1 MTTFDRYEFRA
12 DLTYTR
18 NVDYVTSLAFA
29 DINNATLTELSER
42 GGIDG
47 VSSSTGLDG
56 KTIIFKK
63 QEGFA
68 QGDDNAWTDF
78 ADDSTSSRLI
88 PGEAEDRDDSSP
100 IRNERIFPGL
110 HRFEIKKKGYAPLS
124 YDLLVNPAQAV
135 ELDFFL
141 NPIYECKFKTDEKGL
156 VFELN
161 GEHRWDV
168 DLVRLRLEAGD
179 HLLRVFKIGEI
190 IDEQIINVDQPK
202 KYNYFLK
209 KPLSASN

>member
-1 MTTFDRYEFRA
+1 MLRTINLISIVTFCSGLIFSQVKLDVN
-12 DLTYTR
+12 TIPTK
-18 NVDYVTSLAFA
+18 VDVHL
-29 DINNATLTELSER
+29 
-42 GGIDG
+42 DG
-47 VSSSTGLDG
+47 VNIG
-56 KTIIFKK
+56 
-63 QEGFA
+63 
-68 QGDDNAWTDF
+68 
-78 ADDSTSSRLI
+78 
-88 PGEAEDRDDSSP
+88 SSP
-100 IRNERIFPGL
+100 IRNERISPGL

-209 KPLSASN
+209 KPLSAGN

>member
-1 MTTFDRYEFRA
+1 MFKTINFFSIFTLCSGIIYSQVKLDVN
-12 DLTYTR
+12 TIPTK
-18 NVDYVTSLAFA
+18 VDIHL
-29 DINNATLTELSER
+29 
-42 GGIDG
+42 DG
-47 VSSSTGLDG
+47 VNIG
-56 KTIIFKK
+56 
-63 QEGFA
+63 
-68 QGDDNAWTDF
+68 
-78 ADDSTSSRLI
+78 
-88 PGEAEDRDDSSP
+88 SSP
-100 IRNERIFPGL
+100 IRNERISPGL

>member
-1 MTTFDRYEFRA
+1 MVKTINFFSTFTFCSAIIFSQVKLDVN
-12 DLTYTR
+12 TIPTK
-18 NVDYVTSLAFA
+18 VDIHL
-29 DINNATLTELSER
+29 
-42 GGIDG
+42 DG
-47 VSSSTGLDG
+47 VNIG
-56 KTIIFKK
+56 
-63 QEGFA
+63 
-68 QGDDNAWTDF
+68 
-78 ADDSTSSRLI
+78 
-88 PGEAEDRDDSSP
+88 SSP
-100 IRNERIFPGL
+100 IKNERISPGL
-110 HRFEIKKKGYAPLS
+110 HRFEIKKRGYAPLS

>member
-1 MTTFDRYEFRA
+1 MLKAINFFSRFIFCIGIIYSQVKLDVNTIPTK
-12 DLTYTR
+12 
-18 NVDYVTSLAFA
+18 VDIHL
-29 DINNATLTELSER
+29 
-42 GGIDG
+42 DG
-47 VSSSTGLDG
+47 VNIG
-56 KTIIFKK
+56 
-63 QEGFA
+63 
-68 QGDDNAWTDF
+68 
-78 ADDSTSSRLI
+78 
-88 PGEAEDRDDSSP
+88 SSP
-100 IRNERIFPGL
+100 IRNERISPGL

>member
-1 MTTFDRYEFRA
+1 MSINSQRGINMFKTINFLPIFTFCSGIIFSQVKLDVN
-12 DLTYTR
+12 TIPTK
-18 NVDYVTSLAFA
+18 VDIHL
-29 DINNATLTELSER
+29 
-42 GGIDG
+42 DG
-47 VSSSTGLDG
+47 VNIG
-56 KTIIFKK
+56 
-63 QEGFA
+63 
-68 QGDDNAWTDF
+68 
-78 ADDSTSSRLI
+78 
-88 PGEAEDRDDSSP
+88 SSP
-100 IRNERIFPGL
+100 IRNERISPGL

-209 KPLSASN
+209 KPLSSGN

>member
-1 MTTFDRYEFRA
+1 MFKTINLISIVTFCSGIIFSQVKLDVN
-12 DLTYTR
+12 TIPTK
-18 NVDYVTSLAFA
+18 VDIHL
-29 DINNATLTELSER
+29 
-42 GGIDG
+42 DG
-47 VSSSTGLDG
+47 VNIG
-56 KTIIFKK
+56 
-63 QEGFA
+63 
-68 QGDDNAWTDF
+68 
-78 ADDSTSSRLI
+78 
-88 PGEAEDRDDSSP
+88 SSP
-100 IRNERIFPGL
+100 IRNERISPGL

>member
-1 MTTFDRYEFRA
+1 MSINRQRGINMFKAINFFSIFTLCLGITFSQVKLDVN
-12 DLTYTR
+12 TIPTK
-18 NVDYVTSLAFA
+18 VDIHL
-29 DINNATLTELSER
+29 
-42 GGIDG
+42 DG
-47 VSSSTGLDG
+47 VNIG
-56 KTIIFKK
+56 
-63 QEGFA
+63 
-68 QGDDNAWTDF
+68 
-78 ADDSTSSRLI
+78 
-88 PGEAEDRDDSSP
+88 SSP
-100 IRNERIFPGL
+100 IRNERISPGL

>member
-1 MTTFDRYEFRA
+1 MFKTINLISIVTFCSGIIFSQVKLDVN
-12 DLTYTR
+12 TIPTK
-18 NVDYVTSLAFA
+18 VDIHL
-29 DINNATLTELSER
+29 
-42 GGIDG
+42 DG
-47 VSSSTGLDG
+47 VNIG
-56 KTIIFKK
+56 
-63 QEGFA
+63 
-68 QGDDNAWTDF
+68 
-78 ADDSTSSRLI
+78 
-88 PGEAEDRDDSSP
+88 SSP
-100 IRNERIFPGL
+100 IRNERISPGL

-135 ELDFFL
+135 KLDFFL

-209 KPLSASN
+209 KPLSAGN

>member
-1 MTTFDRYEFRA
+1 MGINMVKTINFFSTFTFCSAITFSQVKLDVN
-12 DLTYTR
+12 TIPTK
-18 NVDYVTSLAFA
+18 VDIHL
-29 DINNATLTELSER
+29 
-42 GGIDG
+42 DG
-47 VSSSTGLDG
+47 VNIG
-56 KTIIFKK
+56 
-63 QEGFA
+63 
-68 QGDDNAWTDF
+68 
-78 ADDSTSSRLI
+78 
-88 PGEAEDRDDSSP
+88 SSP
-100 IRNERIFPGL
+100 IKNERISPGL

>member
-1 MTTFDRYEFRA
+1 MGISMFKTINFFSTFTFCSAIIFSQVKLDVN
-12 DLTYTR
+12 TIPTK
-18 NVDYVTSLAFA
+18 VDIHL
-29 DINNATLTELSER
+29 
-42 GGIDG
+42 DG
-47 VSSSTGLDG
+47 VNIG
-56 KTIIFKK
+56 
-63 QEGFA
+63 
-68 QGDDNAWTDF
+68 
-78 ADDSTSSRLI
+78 
-88 PGEAEDRDDSSP
+88 SSP
-100 IRNERIFPGL
+100 IKNERISPGL

>member
-1 MTTFDRYEFRA
+1 MSINSQRGINMFKTINFLSIFTFCSGIIFSQVKLDVN
-12 DLTYTR
+12 TIPTK
-18 NVDYVTSLAFA
+18 VDIHL
-29 DINNATLTELSER
+29 
-42 GGIDG
+42 DG
-47 VSSSTGLDG
+47 VNIG
-56 KTIIFKK
+56 
-63 QEGFA
+63 
-68 QGDDNAWTDF
+68 
-78 ADDSTSSRLI
+78 
-88 PGEAEDRDDSSP
+88 SSP
-100 IRNERIFPGL
+100 IRNERISPGL

>member
-1 MTTFDRYEFRA
+1 MVKTINFFWIFTFCSAIIFSQVKLDVN
-12 DLTYTR
+12 TIPTK
-18 NVDYVTSLAFA
+18 VDIHL
-29 DINNATLTELSER
+29 
-42 GGIDG
+42 DG
-47 VSSSTGLDG
+47 VNIG
-56 KTIIFKK
+56 
-63 QEGFA
+63 
-68 QGDDNAWTDF
+68 
-78 ADDSTSSRLI
+78 
-88 PGEAEDRDDSSP
+88 SSP
-100 IRNERIFPGL
+100 IKNERISPGL

-141 NPIYECKFKTDEKGL
+141 NPIYECKFKTDEQGL

>member
-1 MTTFDRYEFRA
+1 MFKTVNILSILTFCSGMIFSQVKLDVN
-12 DLTYTR
+12 TIPTK
-18 NVDYVTSLAFA
+18 VDIHL
-29 DINNATLTELSER
+29 
-42 GGIDG
+42 DG
-47 VSSSTGLDG
+47 VNIG
-56 KTIIFKK
+56 
-63 QEGFA
+63 
-68 QGDDNAWTDF
+68 
-78 ADDSTSSRLI
+78 
-88 PGEAEDRDDSSP
+88 SSP
-100 IRNERIFPGL
+100 IRNERISPGL

-209 KPLSASN
+209 KPLSAGN

>member
-1 MTTFDRYEFRA
+1 MFKTINLISIVTFCSGIIFSQVKLDVN
-12 DLTYTR
+12 TIPTK
-18 NVDYVTSLAFA
+18 VDIHL
-29 DINNATLTELSER
+29 
-42 GGIDG
+42 DG
-47 VSSSTGLDG
+47 VNIG
-56 KTIIFKK
+56 
-63 QEGFA
+63 
-68 QGDDNAWTDF
+68 
-78 ADDSTSSRLI
+78 
-88 PGEAEDRDDSSP
+88 SSP
-100 IRNERIFPGL
+100 IRNERISPGL

-209 KPLSASN
+209 KPLSAIN

>member
-1 MTTFDRYEFRA
+1 MVKTINFFSTFTFCSAIIFSQVKLEVN
-12 DLTYTR
+12 TIPTK
-18 NVDYVTSLAFA
+18 VDIHL
-29 DINNATLTELSER
+29 
-42 GGIDG
+42 DG
-47 VSSSTGLDG
+47 VNIG
-56 KTIIFKK
+56 
-63 QEGFA
+63 
-68 QGDDNAWTDF
+68 
-78 ADDSTSSRLI
+78 
-88 PGEAEDRDDSSP
+88 SSP
-100 IRNERIFPGL
+100 IKNERISPGL

>member
-1 MTTFDRYEFRA
+1 MFKTINFFSIVTFCSGIIFSQVKLDVN
-12 DLTYTR
+12 TIPTK
-18 NVDYVTSLAFA
+18 VDIHL
-29 DINNATLTELSER
+29 
-42 GGIDG
+42 DG
-47 VSSSTGLDG
+47 VNIG
-56 KTIIFKK
+56 
-63 QEGFA
+63 
-68 QGDDNAWTDF
+68 
-78 ADDSTSSRLI
+78 
-88 PGEAEDRDDSSP
+88 SSP
-100 IRNERIFPGL
+100 IRNERISPGL

-156 VFELN
+156 IFELN

-202 KYNYFLK
+202 KYNYYLK

>member
-1 MTTFDRYEFRA
+1 MSINSQRGINMLKTINFLSIFTFCSGIIFSQVKLDVN
-12 DLTYTR
+12 TIPTK
-18 NVDYVTSLAFA
+18 VD
-29 DINNATLTELSER
+29 IH
-42 GGIDG
+42 
-47 VSSSTGLDG
+47 LDG
-56 KTIIFKK
+56 INI
-63 QEGFA
+63 G
-68 QGDDNAWTDF
+68 
-78 ADDSTSSRLI
+78 
-88 PGEAEDRDDSSP
+88 SSP
-100 IRNERIFPGL
+100 IRNERISPGL

>member
-1 MTTFDRYEFRA
+1 MFKTINFFSIFTFCSAIIFSQVKLDVN
-12 DLTYTR
+12 TIPTK
-18 NVDYVTSLAFA
+18 VDIHL
-29 DINNATLTELSER
+29 
-42 GGIDG
+42 DG
-47 VSSSTGLDG
+47 VNIG
-56 KTIIFKK
+56 
-63 QEGFA
+63 
-68 QGDDNAWTDF
+68 
-78 ADDSTSSRLI
+78 
-88 PGEAEDRDDSSP
+88 SSP
-100 IRNERIFPGL
+100 IRNERISPGL

-209 KPLSASN
+209 KPLSAGN

>member
-1 MTTFDRYEFRA
+1 MFKTINFFSIFTLCSAIIFSQVKLDVN
-12 DLTYTR
+12 TIPTK
-18 NVDYVTSLAFA
+18 VDIY
-29 DINNATLTELSER
+29 
-42 GGIDG
+42 
-47 VSSSTGLDG
+47 LDG
-56 KTIIFKK
+56 LNI
-63 QEGFA
+63 G
-68 QGDDNAWTDF
+68 
-78 ADDSTSSRLI
+78 
-88 PGEAEDRDDSSP
+88 SSP
-100 IRNERIFPGL
+100 IRNERISPGL

-209 KPLSASN
+209 KPLSAGN

>member
-1 MTTFDRYEFRA
+1 MFKTINLISIVTFFSGIIFSQVKLDVN
-12 DLTYTR
+12 TIPTK
-18 NVDYVTSLAFA
+18 VDIHL
-29 DINNATLTELSER
+29 
-42 GGIDG
+42 DG
-47 VSSSTGLDG
+47 VNIG
-56 KTIIFKK
+56 
-63 QEGFA
+63 
-68 QGDDNAWTDF
+68 
-78 ADDSTSSRLI
+78 
-88 PGEAEDRDDSSP
+88 SSP
-100 IRNERIFPGL
+100 IRNERISPGL

-190 IDEQIINVDQPK
+190 IDEQIINVDQPQEV
-202 KYNYFLK
+202 
-209 KPLSASN
+209 

>member
-1 MTTFDRYEFRA
+1 MFKTINFFSIFTFCSVIIFSQVKLDVN
-12 DLTYTR
+12 TIPTK
-18 NVDYVTSLAFA
+18 VDIHL
-29 DINNATLTELSER
+29 
-42 GGIDG
+42 DG
-47 VSSSTGLDG
+47 VNIG
-56 KTIIFKK
+56 
-63 QEGFA
+63 
-68 QGDDNAWTDF
+68 
-78 ADDSTSSRLI
+78 
-88 PGEAEDRDDSSP
+88 SSP
-100 IRNERIFPGL
+100 IRNERISPGL

>member
-1 MTTFDRYEFRA
+1 MFKTINFFSTFTFCSAIIFSQVKLDVN
-12 DLTYTR
+12 TIPTK
-18 NVDYVTSLAFA
+18 VDIYL
-29 DINNATLTELSER
+29 
-42 GGIDG
+42 DG
-47 VSSSTGLDG
+47 VNIG
-56 KTIIFKK
+56 
-63 QEGFA
+63 
-68 QGDDNAWTDF
+68 
-78 ADDSTSSRLI
+78 
-88 PGEAEDRDDSSP
+88 SSP
-100 IRNERIFPGL
+100 IKNERISPGL

>member
-1 MTTFDRYEFRA
+1 MFKTINFFSIFTFCSAIIFSQVKLDVN
-12 DLTYTR
+12 TIPTK
-18 NVDYVTSLAFA
+18 VDIHL
-29 DINNATLTELSER
+29 
-42 GGIDG
+42 DG
-47 VSSSTGLDG
+47 VNIG
-56 KTIIFKK
+56 
-63 QEGFA
+63 
-68 QGDDNAWTDF
+68 
-78 ADDSTSSRLI
+78 
-88 PGEAEDRDDSSP
+88 SSP
-100 IRNERIFPGL
+100 IRNERISPGL

-156 VFELN
+156 VFELY

-202 KYNYFLK
+202 KYNYFL
-209 KPLSASN
+209 

>member
-1 MTTFDRYEFRA
+1 MFKTINFLSIFTFCSVIIFSQVKLDVN
-12 DLTYTR
+12 TIPTK
-18 NVDYVTSLAFA
+18 VDIHL
-29 DINNATLTELSER
+29 
-42 GGIDG
+42 DG
-47 VSSSTGLDG
+47 VNIG
-56 KTIIFKK
+56 
-63 QEGFA
+63 
-68 QGDDNAWTDF
+68 
-78 ADDSTSSRLI
+78 
-88 PGEAEDRDDSSP
+88 SSP
-100 IRNERIFPGL
+100 IRNERISPGL

-124 YDLLVNPAQAV
+124 YDLLVNPAQAI

>member
-1 MTTFDRYEFRA
+1 MFKTINFFSTFTFCSAIIFSQVKLDVN
-12 DLTYTR
+12 TIPTK
-18 NVDYVTSLAFA
+18 VDIHL
-29 DINNATLTELSER
+29 
-42 GGIDG
+42 DG
-47 VSSSTGLDG
+47 VNIG
-56 KTIIFKK
+56 
-63 QEGFA
+63 
-68 QGDDNAWTDF
+68 
-78 ADDSTSSRLI
+78 
-88 PGEAEDRDDSSP
+88 SSP
-100 IRNERIFPGL
+100 IKNERISPGL

>member
-1 MTTFDRYEFRA
+1 M
-12 DLTYTR
+12 
-18 NVDYVTSLAFA
+18 S
-29 DINNATLTELSER
+29 INSQ
-42 GGIDG
+42 GGINMFKTINFLSIFTFCSGIIFSQVKLDVNTIPTKVDIHLDG
-47 VSSSTGLDG
+47 VNIG
-56 KTIIFKK
+56 
-63 QEGFA
+63 
-68 QGDDNAWTDF
+68 
-78 ADDSTSSRLI
+78 
-88 PGEAEDRDDSSP
+88 SSP
-100 IRNERIFPGL
+100 IRNERISPGL

>member
-1 MTTFDRYEFRA
+1 MFKTINFLSIFTFCSGIIFSQVKLDVN
-12 DLTYTR
+12 TIPTK
-18 NVDYVTSLAFA
+18 VDIHL
-29 DINNATLTELSER
+29 
-42 GGIDG
+42 DG
-47 VSSSTGLDG
+47 VNIG
-56 KTIIFKK
+56 
-63 QEGFA
+63 
-68 QGDDNAWTDF
+68 
-78 ADDSTSSRLI
+78 
-88 PGEAEDRDDSSP
+88 SSP
-100 IRNERIFPGL
+100 IRNERISPGL

-124 YDLLVNPAQAV
+124 YDLLVNPAQAI

-141 NPIYECKFKTDEKGL
+141 NPIYEFKFKTDEKGL

>member
-1 MTTFDRYEFRA
+1 MGINMFKTIDFFSTFTFCSAIIFSQVKLDVN
-12 DLTYTR
+12 TIPTK
-18 NVDYVTSLAFA
+18 VDIHL
-29 DINNATLTELSER
+29 
-42 GGIDG
+42 DG
-47 VSSSTGLDG
+47 VNIG
-56 KTIIFKK
+56 
-63 QEGFA
+63 
-68 QGDDNAWTDF
+68 
-78 ADDSTSSRLI
+78 
-88 PGEAEDRDDSSP
+88 SSP
-100 IRNERIFPGL
+100 IKNERISPGL

-209 KPLSASN
+209 KPLRASN

>member
-1 MTTFDRYEFRA
+1 MFKTINFLSILTFCSGIIFSQVKLDVN
-12 DLTYTR
+12 TIPTK
-18 NVDYVTSLAFA
+18 VDIHL
-29 DINNATLTELSER
+29 
-42 GGIDG
+42 DG
-47 VSSSTGLDG
+47 VNIG
-56 KTIIFKK
+56 
-63 QEGFA
+63 
-68 QGDDNAWTDF
+68 
-78 ADDSTSSRLI
+78 
-88 PGEAEDRDDSSP
+88 SSP
-100 IRNERIFPGL
+100 IKNERISPGL